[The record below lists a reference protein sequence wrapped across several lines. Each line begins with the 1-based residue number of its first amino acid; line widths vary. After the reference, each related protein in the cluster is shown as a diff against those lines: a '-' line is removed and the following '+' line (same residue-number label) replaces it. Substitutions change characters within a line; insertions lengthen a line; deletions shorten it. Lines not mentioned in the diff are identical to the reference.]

1 MNILMVLLQEHAA
14 EAAEPQVFALS
25 TNVSF
30 WTVVIFLVLLLV
42 LSRWAFPPIL
52 GYAAAREKRIQESLD
67 DAKRTR
73 DEAEQLLA
81 LQRQELAAA
90 KHEAQQVIAEG
101 KQAAEQVRHE
111 LMERA
116 RADQQEVVARATADI
131 EREKDKA
138 VEAVRHEAVD
148 LAIAAA
154 SKLLEQRLG
163 SDADRKLVQDYLG
176 RVEPG
181 GARPGVA

>member
-1 MNILMVLLQEHAA
+1 MNILWVLLQEHAA
-14 EAAEPQVFALS
+14 EAEPQVFALS

-30 WTVVIFLVLLLV
+30 WTVIIFLVLLVV
-42 LSRWAFPPIL
+42 LTRWAFPPIL

-67 DAKRTR
+67 EAKRTR

-101 KQAAEQVRHE
+101 KQSAEKVRHE
-111 LMERA
+111 LLERA

-131 EREKDKA
+131 EREKEKA
-138 VEAVRHEAVD
+138 VEAVRREAVE
-148 LAIAAA
+148 LAISAA

-181 GARPGVA
+181 GPRPGVA

>member
-1 MNILMVLLQEHAA
+1 MNNLMVLLQEHAA
-14 EAAEPQVFALS
+14 EAEPQVFALS

-30 WTVVIFLVLLLV
+30 WTVIIFLVLLLV
-42 LSRWAFPPIL
+42 LTRWAFPPIL

-67 DAKRTR
+67 EARRTR

-81 LQRQELAAA
+81 QQRQELAAA

-101 KQAAEQVRHE
+101 KVAAEKVRHE
-111 LMERA
+111 LLERA
-116 RADQQEVVARATADI
+116 RADQEQVVARARADI
-131 EREKDKA
+131 EREREKA
-138 VEAVRHEAVD
+138 VESVRREAVD

-154 SKLLEQRLG
+154 SRLVEQKLGADE
-163 SDADRKLVQDYLG
+163 DRKLVQDYLG

-181 GARPGVA
+181 GPRPGVA

>member
-1 MNILMVLLQEHAA
+1 MNNLVVLLQEHAA
-14 EAAEPQVFALS
+14 EAEPQVFALS

-30 WTVVIFLVLLLV
+30 WTVVIFLVLLVV
-42 LSRWAFPPIL
+42 LTRWAFPPIL

-67 DAKRTR
+67 EAKRTR

-81 LQRQELAAA
+81 QQRQELAAA

-101 KQAAEQVRHE
+101 KQAAEKVRHE
-111 LMERA
+111 LLERA

-138 VEAVRHEAVD
+138 VESVRREAVE
-148 LAIAAA
+148 LAISAA

-181 GARPGVA
+181 GPRPGVA